1 VKRDGVTAISF
12 HCCYNFPVIAKESI
26 MKQLF
31 ILFLIISLSGVALA
45 NQTATM
51 QKSPATLPTASTPET
66 VVKDFYRWY
75 IGRLNLNKNPLTK
88 EKTGLAKYITPEF
101 LRKAPKLLEQ
111 TNADV
116 FICAQD
122 WDKDWGKNARTSN
135 LKIQGAVATVNV
147 TLSGSSMNHKLKI
160 RLKQVSSDWKIDKID
175 PLD

>member
-1 VKRDGVTAISF
+1 
-12 HCCYNFPVIAKESI
+12 

-31 ILFLIISLSGVALA
+31 ILFLTILLPGVAMA
-45 NQTATM
+45 NQAATM
-51 QKSPATLPTASTPET
+51 QKNPATSPIASTPET

-75 IGRLNLNKNPLTK
+75 IGRLNQNKNPLTK
-88 EKTGLAKYITPEF
+88 EKTALGKYITPEF

-122 WDKDWGKNARTSN
+122 WDKDWGKNARTAN
-135 LKIQGAVATVNV
+135 LKIQGVVATLNV
-147 TLSGSSMNHKLKI
+147 TLSGSAMNHKLKV
-160 RLKQVSSDWKIDKID
+160 RLKQINGDWKIDKID